1 MAAPQVAGAAAL
13 LLAAYAAGGANVTG
27 RGLEL
32 KALLLAT
39 VQPVSGMAHKV
50 SKHFMLITMLTGR
63 WLLSMEAL
71 LSGAMAWLNAAHDH
85 VCAVSHC
92 GRYDFADIS
101 V

>member
-1 MAAPQVAGAAAL
+1 MLWVLKYDRVLKHSDVYAGTSMAAPQVAGAAAL

-50 SKHFMLITMLTGR
+50 SKPARASPCRLCDGGC
-63 WLLSMEAL
+63 
-71 LSGAMAWLNAAHDH
+71 SGKQGWWMQ
-85 VCAVSHC
+85 
-92 GRYDFADIS
+92 
-101 V
+101 

>member
-39 VQPVSGMAHKV
+39 VQPVSGMAQKV
-50 SKHFMLITMLTGR
+50 SKPARASPGR
-63 WLLSMEAL
+63 VCEGFC
-71 LSGAMAWLNAAHDH
+71 SGKHNYRKH
-85 VCAVSHC
+85 
-92 GRYDFADIS
+92 
-101 V
+101 

>member
-1 MAAPQVAGAAAL
+1 MAAPQVAGGAAL

-50 SKHFMLITMLTGR
+50 SKHSMLISVAVGACMIGQG
-63 WLLSMEAL
+63 
-71 LSGAMAWLNAAHDH
+71 SG
-85 VCAVSHC
+85 
-92 GRYDFADIS
+92 FAGCS
-101 V
+101 LGPC